1 MDPQLLRGALRIA
14 VLVAGLALLTLPF
27 QPSGSAEFVVT
38 VLAAIVG
45 LVFAGAVA
53 ILARSAHP
61 PLPRR
66 AGEGQKD
73 YNKRFSR
80 RGP

>member
-1 MDPQLLRGALRIA
+1 MDPQLLRAALRMA
-14 VLVAGLALLTLPF
+14 VLIAGLALVMLPF

-38 VLAAIVG
+38 VMAAVVG
-45 LVFAGAVA
+45 LVFLAVVA
-53 ILARSAHP
+53 WLARTAHP
-61 PLPRR
+61 PLPRS
-66 AGEGQKD
+66 AGEQRKD